1 MVSVLNFHNQ
11 TQNPEMFVL
20 GFVTKLEHRP
30 SLGKREKKK
39 IWAKFQA
46 YQDRFMVLSGNPTQF
61 TTFTEV

>member
-1 MVSVLNFHNQ
+1 
-11 TQNPEMFVL
+11 MFVL

-30 SLGKREKKK
+30 SLGKREKKKK